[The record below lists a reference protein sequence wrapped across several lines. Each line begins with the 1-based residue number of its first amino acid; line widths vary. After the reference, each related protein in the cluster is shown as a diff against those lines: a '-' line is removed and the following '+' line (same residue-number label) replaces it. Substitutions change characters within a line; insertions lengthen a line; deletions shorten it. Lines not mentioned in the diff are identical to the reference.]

1 MREELLEYEGD
12 VYYDVWCLGGEPD
25 AIDFERVDEC
35 FYADMPPDE
44 AASIEIRS
52 QERQVY
58 AEPEN
63 EEVDWIMGKG
73 FK

>member
-35 FYADMPPDE
+35 FHDGTPPDE
-44 AASIEIRS
+44 AAAIEIRA
-52 QERQVY
+52 QGRQVY

-63 EEVDWIMGKG
+63 KEVEG
-73 FK
+73 